1 MGLDDLLEDSPAL
14 QTSVKSRAAEYAA
27 AKRQGDRACRR
38 AVANGQYPYLP
49 ALEEFFPGGS
59 SDVGVPI
66 GIMEIALSQV
76 VGTKTRG
83 RQEAFAC
90 NFMPILAD
98 ESEFALKWITLL
110 GAQETEGI
118 RDAVKV
124 YEYLWK
130 FYVLEGNKRVSV
142 LKYLKMPMIL
152 ADITR
157 VMPKNE
163 DEELVKAYYE
173 FDQFFRCAPLYEI
186 VFTKE
191 GSYQRLAELLNQD
204 LKTKWDED
212 LVKELSYAFSVFTN
226 AYNAKYGG
234 KQKLTPSE
242 AFLVYLSYYC
252 KEEPLTAGK
261 DLVEK
266 RIEKLRTEF
275 EIQSSENPL
284 QIQET
289 PNLKEG
295 GTMLSNL
302 IMPKLYSE
310 KKPLK
315 AAFLYETSPDESS
328 WFYGHELGRNRLQ
341 QVFEGVVETEAV
353 SHCLE
358 EDAIREAIDKSVEG
372 GAELI
377 FTTSPTQIEE
387 TMRAAVHFPN
397 VRFMNCS
404 INLSHGKVRTY
415 YGRMHEAKFLMGVL
429 AGSLTENHKIGY
441 VADYPIFGAVS
452 RINAFAI
459 GAAMADPEAEVY
471 VTWTSL
477 KDTDWKEELT
487 SKGARMISGPDLIK
501 PSAKSRDYGLY
512 RIDGEDQVHNL
523 AMPVWDWGK
532 YYELIVRSILNGSYD
547 KEDAPKAGTA
557 LNYWWGMASGV
568 IDVILSQNLS
578 YYSQKMIDIY
588 RRALINKTFHPFDGE
603 LRSRDGVMHAAD
615 AGELTNEE
623 MITMNWL
630 NDNVIG
636 EVPPAEKLTD
646 AGKNAV
652 RISGLDLSN
661 VQTTEN

>member
-1 MGLDDLLEDSPAL
+1 MAMDDYLSDSPKIIPSL
-14 QTSVKSRAAEYAA
+14 KGRSTEYAA
-27 AKRQGDRACRR
+27 ARKQGEKAYRK

-49 ALEEFFPGGS
+49 ALEEFFPGGN

-66 GIMEIALSQV
+66 GIMEISLSQV

-90 NFMPILAD
+90 NFMPILD
-98 ESEFALKWITLL
+98 DDSEFALKWLTLL

-124 YEYLWK
+124 YEYLWN

-163 DEELVKAYYE
+163 DEELVNAYFE
-173 FDQFFRCAPLYEI
+173 FDRFFRCAPLYEI
-186 VFTKE
+186 IFTKE

-204 LKTKWDED
+204 LNNPWDED
-212 LVKELSYAFSVFTN
+212 LVRELSYAFAVFSD
-226 AYNAKYGG
+226 AYNARYGE

-242 AFLVYLSYYC
+242 AFLVYLSYYYR
-252 KEEPLTAGK
+252 EDPLTAGK
-261 DLVEK
+261 ELVEK

-275 EIQSSENPL
+275 EIQSNENAL
-284 QIQET
+284 QIQVT
-289 PNLKEG
+289 PHVKEG

-302 IMPKLYSE
+302 ITPKLYSE

-315 AAFLYETSPDESS
+315 AVFLYETSPEESS
-328 WFYGHELGRNRLQ
+328 WFYGHELGRNHLQ
-341 QVFEGVVETEAV
+341 ELYEGVVVTEAV
-353 SHCLE
+353 PHCLE
-358 EDAIREAIDKSVEG
+358 EAEIRDAIDKAVEG

-387 TMRAAVHFPN
+387 TMRAAVHFPQ

-404 INLSHGKVRTY
+404 INLSHGAVRTY

-429 AGSLTENHKIGY
+429 AGSLSENHKIGY
-441 VADYPIFGAVS
+441 VADYPIFGAIS

-459 GAAMADPEAEVY
+459 GAAMADPKAEVF

-477 KDTDWKEELT
+477 KDGDWKEELT

-512 RIDGEDQVHNL
+512 RIDEDNGVHNL
-523 AMPVWDWGK
+523 AMPVWDWGR

-547 KEDAPKAGTA
+547 KEDAPKAGTT
-557 LNYWWGMASGV
+557 LNYWWGMSSGV

-588 RRALINKTFHPFDGE
+588 RRALINNTFHPFDGE
-603 LRSRDGVMHAAD
+603 LRSREGVMHAID
-615 AGELTNEE
+615 AGPLTNEE

-630 NDNVIG
+630 NDNVTG

-652 RISGLDLSN
+652 RISGLDLSGG
-661 VQTTEN
+661 TAS

>member
-1 MGLDDLLEDSPAL
+1 MALDDILDDAPQLRPSL
-14 QTSVKSRAAEYAA
+14 KSISAEYATA
-27 AKRQGDRACRR
+27 RKQGERAYRK
-38 AVANGQYPYLP
+38 AVADGQYPYLP

-66 GIMEIALSQV
+66 GIMEIFLSQV

-90 NFMPILAD
+90 NFMPILD
-98 ESEFALKWITLL
+98 GDSEFAAKWEALVR
-110 GAQETEGI
+110 AQETEGI

-157 VMPKNE
+157 VMPKDE

-173 FDQFFRCAPLYEI
+173 FDKFFRCAPLYEI
-186 VFTKE
+186 IFTKE
-191 GSYQRLAELLNQD
+191 GSYERLAELLNQD
-204 LKTKWDED
+204 LNNKWDPQIVRD
-212 LVKELSYAFSVFTN
+212 LSYAFSVFSA
-226 AYNAKYGG
+226 AYDAKYGE

-242 AFLVYLSYYC
+242 AFLVYLSYYY
-252 KEEPLTAGK
+252 KEEPLSASRE
-261 DLVEK
+261 LVEK
-266 RIEKLRTEF
+266 RIDKLRTEF

-284 QIQET
+284 QIQEN
-289 PNLKEG
+289 PNLKEPA
-295 GTMLSNL
+295 TLASRIL
-302 IMPKLYSE
+302 PKLYSA

-315 AAFLYETSPDESS
+315 ATFLYETSPEDSS

-341 QVFEGVVETEAV
+341 ELFEGVLETEAV

-358 EDAIREAIDKSVEG
+358 ESEIRDAIDKAVEAG
-372 GAELI
+372 SELI

-387 TMRAAVHFPN
+387 TMRAAVHFPQ

-404 INLSHGKVRTY
+404 INLSHGAVRTY

-477 KDTDWKEELT
+477 KDSDWKEELT

-501 PSAKSRDYGLY
+501 PSEKSRDYGLY
-512 RIDGEDQVHNL
+512 RIDEGGTVHNL

-532 YYELIVRSILNGSYD
+532 YYELIVRSILNGNYD

-588 RRALINKTFHPFDGE
+588 RRALINETFHPFDGE
-603 LRSRDGVMHAAD
+603 LRSKDGVMHAAD
-615 AGELTNEE
+615 AGPLTNEE

-636 EVPPAEKLTD
+636 EVPPPEKLTD

-652 RISGLDLSN
+652 RISGLDLSG
-661 VQTTEN
+661 EGK